1 MILRLDRMG
10 DEPFEWQEPLQP
22 SSEELEDSEIL
33 EVRQGTCRGQIQ
45 KASSG
50 FLLHA
55 DLAYEQILQCTRC
68 LGEFVVPV
76 TNELDLLVMV
86 GQDTADEERALYP
99 ADLGVLWVAEP
110 VVDTRPLLLEQLHL
124 SVPMKS
130 LCRQDC
136 AGLCSS
142 CGADKNNGP
151 CSCEET
157 IDTRWALLKELSRKS

>member
-22 SSEELEDSEIL
+22 SPEELEESEIL
-33 EVRQGTCRGQIQ
+33 EVRQGTCRGRVQ
-45 KASSG
+45 KTSSG

-68 LGEFVVPV
+68 LRDFAVPV

-86 GQDTADEERALYP
+86 GQDAADEERALHP
-99 ADLGVLWVAEP
+99 ADLGVLWVREP
-110 VVDTRPLLLEQLHL
+110 VLDTRSLLLEQLHL

-142 CGADKNNGP
+142 CGADLNSGP
-151 CSCEET
+151 CGCGET
-157 IDTRWALLKELSRKS
+157 IDARWALLKELSRKS